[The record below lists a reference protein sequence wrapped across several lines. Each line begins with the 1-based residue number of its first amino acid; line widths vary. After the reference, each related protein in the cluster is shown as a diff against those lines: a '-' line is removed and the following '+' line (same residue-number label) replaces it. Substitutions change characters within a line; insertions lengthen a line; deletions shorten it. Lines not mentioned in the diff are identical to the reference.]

1 MSKTTIEGL
10 AGAIE
15 QKLTI
20 YHQDVLE
27 KIDAAGDAAVKK
39 LVKLTRATAPEGA
52 RKSYK
57 RNIASKRLEQ
67 TDRGSKHVWYVKP
80 PDHRLTHLLV
90 HGHATKNGGRT
101 KPNPFLKNALD
112 QVLPEYEDAVKEAI
126 KT

>member
-1 MSKTTIEGL
+1 MAKTTIEGL

-15 QKLTI
+15 QTLTT
-20 YHQDVLE
+20 YHESVVE
-27 KIDAAGDAAVKK
+27 KIDAAGDAAVKR

-57 RNIASKRLEQ
+57 RHIASKRLAK
-67 TDRGSKHVWYVKP
+67 TNRGSTHVWYVKE

-112 QVLPEYEDAVKEAI
+112 QVLPEYENAVKEAI